1 MKFIPHEYQE
11 YAIDFAKRHNEA
23 LLLLDMGLGPGQD
36 RHIAVGH
43 HGSDV

>member
-1 MKFIPHEYQE
+1 MKFMPHEYQE
-11 YAIDFAKRHNEA
+11 YAIRFAEEHAEA

-36 RHIAVGH
+36 RDISVSH